1 MKKLMLVLVVVVLF
15 AGGCSF
21 NPLGIKGSG
30 KIVSNSY
37 DFENFTKIEAGNTF
51 DVEIEQSEYFSIEV
65 FCDDN
70 IVKYLDIEKRGD
82 TLVLGLENF
91 QSYNYL
97 DLKAIIKMPTIK
109 KISGSGAS
117 DITIIDGFS
126 LNNDLTLGLS
136 GASSL
141 SGDFEANNLEI
152 NISGA
157 SDMFG
162 NLTIDDL
169 NLDLSGSS
177 SLTLKGTAHDLS
189 ASISGSSDAH
199 LYDLTIN
206 NAKIDLSGASD
217 AFISAYGEISVD
229 ASGSSTLFYKE
240 NNTVTIDN
248 VDLSG
253 SSSLKKVK

>member
-1 MKKLMLVLVVVVLF
+1 MKKLMLVLIVVVLF

-21 NPLGIKGSG
+21 NPIGITGSG
-30 KIVSNSY
+30 KMVSNSY
-37 DFENFTKIEAGNTF
+37 AFENFTKIEAGNTF
-51 DVEIEQSEYFSIEV
+51 DVEIEQSEYFSVEV

-70 IVKYLDIEKRGD
+70 IVEYLEVEKKGN
-82 TLVLGLENF
+82 TVFLGLENF
-91 QSYNYL
+91 QAYNNL
-97 DLKAIIKMPTIK
+97 DLKAIIKMPTVK

-126 LNNDLTLGLS
+126 LNHDLAVDLS

-141 SGDFEANNLEI
+141 TGDFKANNLEI

-177 SLTLKGTAHDLS
+177 SVTLEGTAHDLD

-199 LYDLTIN
+199 LYDLTIK
-206 NAKIDLSGASD
+206 NANINLSGASD

-229 ASGSSTLFYKE
+229 ASGSSSLFYKD
-240 NNTVTIDN
+240 NDTVDIET

-253 SSSLKKVK
+253 SSSLKKVN